1 MPLVPGDLS
10 HPDLLLAACG
20 VQPCLTAATYIPPP
34 QTYGLALSCIKPTEC
49 CIGLISD
56 QAVRK
61 YYVKYLTG
69 A

>member
-1 MPLVPGDLS
+1 MCGTGPSGCPDLS
-10 HPDLLLAACG
+10 LAAG
-20 VQPCLTAATYIPPP
+20 AMQPCVTAVTYILPP
-34 QTYGLALSCIKPTEC
+34 QTYGLALSCIKPTER